1 MALDLYPHQLK
12 ALEEMKNGCILN
24 GDVGTGKSIT
34 AVAYYYLKSCKGGI
48 RHNGFGDFAP
58 MERPKDLYIIT
69 TAKKRDKL
77 EWEEEC
83 APFNLSTKRELSIS
97 GVQVTVDSWN
107 NIEKYKDVKN
117 AFFIFDEQRLVG
129 SGSWV
134 KAFLRIAK
142 GSNEWIL
149 LSATPGDTWM
159 DYCPV
164 FIANGFYKNKT
175 AFTDQHVVWKRF
187 SKFPQIDRYVDTGV
201 LNRYRRRVTV
211 NMPYPRKTTRHI
223 KYVPV
228 RYDETKFQRVWKE
241 RWHIYDE
248 RPLKDV
254 GELFIV
260 ARKLVNSHSSRLK
273 AISDLL
279 EDHDRLI
286 VFYNFNYELE
296 DLRTLGKLHGIT
308 SAEWN
313 GHKHEE
319 VPDKKRWIYLVQYTA
334 GAEGWNCITTDAMA
348 FFSLNYSYKINHQAK
363 GRIDRLNTKYT
374 DLYYYILKSNS
385 LIDKAILKSILEK
398 KDFNE
403 KAFVGGA
410 YRLAA

>member
-1 MALDLYPHQLK
+1 LAAVELYPHQLK
-12 ALEEMKNGCILN
+12 ALEGMKNGCVLN

-34 AVAYYYLKSCKGGI
+34 AVAYYFLKVCGGDL
-48 RHNGFGDFAP
+48 RVNGFGDHVP
-58 MERPKDLYIIT
+58 MQRPKDLYIIT
-69 TAKKRDKL
+69 TAKKRDNL
-77 EWEEEC
+77 DWEEEC
-83 APFNLSTKRELSIS
+83 APFTLSTKRELSVS

-107 NIEKYKDVKN
+107 NIERYKDVEN
-117 AFFIFDEQRLVG
+117 AFFVFDEQRAVG
-129 SGSWV
+129 YGKWSKSV
-134 KAFLRIAK
+134 IAIAK
-142 GSNEWIL
+142 KNQWIM

-159 DYCPV
+159 DYMPL

-175 AFTDQHVVWKRF
+175 EFTDQHVVWKRF

-201 LNRYRRRVTV
+201 LNRHRRNITV
-211 NMPYPRKTTRHI
+211 NMPYPRKTVRHI

-228 RYDETKFQRVWKE
+228 RYDEAAFEKVWKK
-241 RWHIYDE
+241 RWHIYEE

-260 ARKLVNSHSSRLK
+260 ARKLVNSHSSRLR

-279 EDHDRLI
+279 GEHNRLI

-296 DLRTLGKLHGIT
+296 DLRTLGKLHGIK

-319 VPDKKRWIYLVQYTA
+319 VPKTDKWIYLVQYTA

-363 GRIDRLNTKYT
+363 GRIDRLNTKYV
-374 DLYYYILKSNS
+374 DLHYYILKSNS
-385 LIDKAILKSILEK
+385 MIDKAILRSIMEK
-398 KDFNE
+398 KSFNE
-403 KAFVGGA
+403 KAFVKA
-410 YRLAA
+410 L

>member
-1 MALDLYPHQLK
+1 MGLEFYPHQLK

-34 AVAYYYLKSCKGGI
+34 AVAYYFLKVCRGNV

-58 MERPKDLYIIT
+58 MEKPRDLYIIT

-83 APFNLSTKRELSIS
+83 APFNLSSKRELSIS

-134 KAFLRIAK
+134 KSFLRIAK
-142 GSNEWIL
+142 NGNEWVL

-187 SKFPQIDRYVDTGV
+187 SKFPQIDRYVDTGI
-201 LNRYRRRVTV
+201 LNRHRRAITV

-228 RYDETKFQRVWKE
+228 GYDQDKFQRVWKE
-241 RWHIYDE
+241 RWHIYEE

-273 AISDLL
+273 AISELL
-279 EDHDRLI
+279 DSHDRLI

-296 DLRTLGKLHGIT
+296 DLRTLSKLHGIT

-319 VPDKKRWIYLVQYTA
+319 VPESKRWVYLVQYTA

-348 FFSLNYSYKINHQAK
+348 FFSLNYSYKINHQSK

-403 KAFVGGA
+403 KAFVGGS
-410 YRLAA
+410 YSLAA

>member
-1 MALDLYPHQLK
+1 LALELYPHQLK
-12 ALEEMKNGCILN
+12 ALEEMKNGSVLN

-34 AVAYYYLKSCKGGI
+34 AVAYYYLKVCRGGI
-48 RHNGFGDFAP
+48 RHNGFGDFKP
-58 MERPKDLYIIT
+58 MEDPKDLYIIT

-83 APFNLSTKRELSIS
+83 APFNLSTKREFSIS

-107 NIEKYKDVKN
+107 NIDNYKDVKN
-117 AFFIFDEQRLVG
+117 AFFIFDEQRAVG
-129 SGSWV
+129 YGKWS
-134 KAFLRIAK
+134 KALIHIAK
-142 GSNEWIL
+142 KNQWVM

-159 DYCPV
+159 DYCPL

-175 AFTDQHVVWKRF
+175 EFTDQHVVWKRF
-187 SKFPQIDRYVDTGV
+187 SKFPSIDRYVDTGI
-201 LNRYRRRVTV
+201 LNRHRRNITV
-211 NMPYPRKTTRHI
+211 NMPYPRHTVRHI

-228 RYDETKFQRVWKE
+228 AYDEDRFKKVWKD
-241 RWHIYDE
+241 RWHIYED

-254 GELFIV
+254 SELFIV
-260 ARKLVNSHSSRLK
+260 ARKLVNSHVSRLR
-273 AISDLL
+273 AISELL
-279 EDHDRLI
+279 DKHDRLI

-296 DLRTLGKLHGIT
+296 DLRTLGRLHGIR

-319 VPDKKRWIYLVQYTA
+319 VPEDKRWLYLVQYTA

-348 FFSLNYSYKINHQAK
+348 FFSLNYSYKLNHQSK
-363 GRIDRLNTKYT
+363 GRIDRLNTKYV

-385 LIDKAILKSILEK
+385 MIDKAILRSILEK
-398 KDFNE
+398 KNFNE
-403 KAFVGGA
+403 KAFLSGKYGA
-410 YRLAA
+410 